1 MQRDPILE
9 WREQYARCCLT
20 VGFEPLPGATFSA
33 SVKPI
38 FPELRTARA
47 ALSAGFLFR
56 DDDLLRDGNDSLEV
70 IVAQSPELNITHQ
83 GREIRLAPGD
93 ATIMQASATGRVG
106 SRESFGFLEV
116 VISSAEWEARGTRP
130 EDGLMQRLW
139 GKSEAMQL
147 LRRYIGS
154 VEKGLTVSFDNRSII
169 RRHIVDLTV
178 LAATTR
184 CSIGESSASAVVAT
198 RLAAA
203 LDYIA
208 SHFPDP
214 ELSLAKVAQSLSISP
229 RYLQRLLASSR
240 TSFTAHVT
248 ELRLQNAF
256 TLLTAQGKGDT
267 HICDIAL
274 QAGFSDISH
283 FNRLFRS
290 RFGDTPKGVRAHAR
304 TGSNPIDPTAGR
316 WRGNSTYMLRLG
328 A

>member
-1 MQRDPILE
+1 MAVVSDPVRE
-9 WREQYARCCLT
+9 MREQYARCCLR
-20 VGFEPLPGATFSA
+20 VDFEPLPGATFRA
-33 SVKPI
+33 SLKPI
-38 FPELRTARA
+38 FPELRMARA
-47 ALSAGFLFR
+47 ALSAGYLFR
-56 DDDLLRDGNDSLEV
+56 DDDLLRDGDDSLEV
-70 IVAQSPELNITHQ
+70 IVAQSPDLNITHQ

-93 ATIMQASATGRVG
+93 ATVMQASATGRVG
-106 SRESFGFLEV
+106 SPESFGFLEV
-116 VISSAEWEARGTRP
+116 VISSAEWEAHGARP

-147 LRRYIGS
+147 LRLYIGS
-154 VEKGLTVSFDNRSII
+154 VEKGFPASVDDRSII
-169 RRHIVDLTV
+169 RSHIVDLAV

-184 CSIGESSASAVVAT
+184 CSIGESGASAVVAT

-208 SHFPDP
+208 AHFSDP

-229 RYLQRLLASSR
+229 RYLQRLLQSSG

-248 ELRLQNAF
+248 ELRLKHAF
-256 TLLTAQGKGDT
+256 TLLTAENLIDV

-290 RFGDTPKGVRAHAR
+290 RSA
-304 TGSNPIDPTAGR
+304 
-316 WRGNSTYMLRLG
+316 L
-328 A
+328 